1 MAAADRPLVYGGG
14 SSGIMGT
21 VSGAVLEGGGKV
33 TGITPYA
40 MVRAGGEG
48 EKTDTGVKVQL
59 NEEGREA
66 VSGAGDNFACNH

>member
-1 MAAADRPLVYGGG
+1 MAAASRPLVYGGG
-14 SSGIMGT
+14 SFGIMGT

-48 EKTDTGVKVQL
+48 EKTSTGNKVHL
-59 NEEGREA
+59 NEKGREE
-66 VSGAGDNFACNH
+66 VSSTGGNLL